1 MTETGVAAVDR
12 ALSIVSVLGDAQ
24 RSLTLSETAAAT
36 GLYKSTVLR
45 LFASLMRAGFVFQD
59 RDGRYRLGSAIYR
72 LAGAYQHNV
81 ALESDIMP
89 VLKRITDETGE
100 SVGFFVGEGNK
111 RYCLMRVN
119 SPHRL
124 RHHIEVGEARPI
136 DLGAA
141 GRVLKLFA
149 NGPLR
154 VKPSA
159 LAALPIVVLGGDIPD
174 LAAIAV
180 PIFASG
186 SKTLGAL
193 SVSGPISRF
202 DRTLVAKIKVLLRE
216 VAVTLTDSLGGDSS
230 LFKWRRQNV
239 TLTGRPPPSLGK
251 RGQRCRRANGNV
263 DPTSSQ

>member
-1 MTETGVAAVDR
+1 MTKTGVAAVDR
-12 ALSIVSVLGDAQ
+12 ALSIVSALGDAQ

-45 LFASLMRAGFVFQD
+45 LFASLMRAGFVFLD

-81 ALESDIMP
+81 ALEDDIMP

-111 RYCLMRVN
+111 RYCLLRVD

-154 VKPSA
+154 VKPSE
-159 LAALPIVVLGGDIPD
+159 LAALPVVVLGDDVPD
-174 LAAIAV
+174 LAAIAI
-180 PIFASG
+180 PIFGSG
-186 SKTLGAL
+186 ARTLGAL

-216 VAVTLTDSLGGDSS
+216 VAITLTDRFGGNSS
-230 LFKWRRQNV
+230 LFKRPSTNG
-239 TLTGRPPPSLGK
+239 TLTDRPRPSLAK
-251 RGQRCRRANGNV
+251 RGPSRRRANSHV
-263 DPTSSQ
+263 DHPS